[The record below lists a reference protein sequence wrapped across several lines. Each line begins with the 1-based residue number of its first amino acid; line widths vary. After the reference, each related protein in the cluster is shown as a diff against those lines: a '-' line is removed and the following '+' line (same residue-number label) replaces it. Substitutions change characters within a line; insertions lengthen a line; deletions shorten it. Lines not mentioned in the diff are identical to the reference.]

1 MSTRLIE
8 ILINSIPKILLPG
21 LMYTIPLTLV
31 SFALGFVIAVI
42 VAIMRVA
49 NVRILSPI
57 GRFYVWVFRG
67 TPLLVQLFII
77 FYGLPGIGIN
87 IDAVP
92 SAIIA
97 FSLNVGAYASETI
110 RGSILAIPKSQTEG
124 ALACGLTLRQTMA
137 YIILPQAIKNCI
149 PALFNTFISLVKDT
163 SLAANITI
171 TEMFMATQR
180 IVAVTYEPLA
190 LYIEVAFV
198 YLIFCTALSGLQKKV
213 EKHLG
218 KYKSENAKTGI
229 GKGNENDKAKQP
241 A

>member
-1 MSTRLIE
+1 MSTRLAE
-8 ILINSIPKILLPG
+8 ILINSLPKILLPG
-21 LMYTIPLTLV
+21 LLYTIPLTLI
-31 SFALGFVIAVI
+31 SFALGFLIAVL
-42 VAIMRVA
+42 VAIIRVA
-49 NVRILSPI
+49 KIKVLS
-57 GRFYVWVFRG
+57 GMCWFYVWVFRG

-87 IDAVP
+87 IEAVP

-97 FSLNVGAYASETI
+97 FSLNVGAYAAETI

-124 ALACGLTLRQTMA
+124 ALACGLTMPQTMFN
-137 YIILPQAIKNCI
+137 IILPQAIKNCI

-190 LYIEVAFV
+190 LYIEVAGI
-198 YLIFCTALSGLQKKV
+198 YLIFCTALTFLQKNV
-213 EKHLG
+213 EKRLG
-218 KYKSENAKTGI
+218 RYRSHSTGTGKENK
-229 GKGNENDKAKQP
+229 NDQAEQP

>member
-1 MSTRLIE
+1 MSIRLIE
-8 ILINSIPKILLPG
+8 ILISSLPKILLPG
-21 LMYTIPLTLV
+21 LIYTIPLTLI
-31 SFALGFVIAVI
+31 SFALGFFIAVF
-42 VAIMRVA
+42 VAII
-49 NVRILSPI
+49 RIVNIKVLSQI
-57 GRFYVWVFRG
+57 CRFYVWVFRG

-77 FYGLPGIGIN
+77 FYGLPGVGVN
-87 IDAVP
+87 IEAIP

-124 ALACGLTLRQTMA
+124 AVSCGLTTGQTMA
-137 YIILPQAIKNCI
+137 HIILPQAVKNCI

-190 LYIEVAFV
+190 LYIEVAFI
-198 YLIFCTALSGLQKKV
+198 YLIFCTALTYLQKKV
-213 EKHLG
+213 ESNLSRYKVSTKG
-218 KYKSENAKTGI
+218 KTQ
-229 GKGNENDKAKQP
+229 KQ
-241 A
+241 

>member
-1 MSTRLIE
+1 MSTRLAE
-8 ILINSIPKILLPG
+8 ILISSLPKILLPG
-21 LMYTIPLTLV
+21 LVYTIPLTLI
-31 SFALGFVIAVI
+31 SFALGFIIAI
-42 VAIMRVA
+42 ITAIIRVA
-49 NVRILSPI
+49 GIKVLSQI
-57 GRFYVWVFRG
+57 CRFYVWVFRG

-77 FYGLPGIGIN
+77 FYGLAGIGVN
-87 IDAVP
+87 IEAVP
-92 SAIIA
+92 SAIVA

-124 ALACGLTLRQTMA
+124 ALACGLTYPQTMLH
-137 YIILPQAIKNCI
+137 IILPQAIRNCI

-190 LYIEVAFV
+190 LYIEVAAV
-198 YLIFCTALSGLQKKV
+198 YLIFCTALTVLQKKV
-213 EKHLG
+213 ENHLG
-218 KYKSENAKTGI
+218 RYKSDSVRS
-229 GKGNENDKAKQP
+229 GKDDDNDQVEQP

>member
-1 MSTRLIE
+1 MQTRLIE

-21 LMYTIPLTLV
+21 LIYTIPLTLI
-31 SFALGFVIAVI
+31 SFALGLLLAII
-42 VAIMRVA
+42 VAIVRVR
-49 NVRILSPI
+49 RIRVLSQI
-57 GRFYVWVFRG
+57 FRFYVWVFRG

-77 FYGLPGIGIN
+77 FYGLPNIGLN
-87 IDAVP
+87 IEAVP

-124 ALACGLTLRQTMA
+124 AIACGLSMSQAMVH
-137 YIILPQAIKNCI
+137 IILPQAIRNCV

-180 IVAVTYEPLA
+180 IVAITYEPLA
-190 LYIEVAFV
+190 LYIEVAII
-198 YLIFCTALSGLQKKV
+198 YLLFCTLLNYLQQKT
-213 EKHLG
+213 EGWMGKH
-218 KYKSENAKTGI
+218 
-229 GKGNENDKAKQP
+229 KAAPVQ